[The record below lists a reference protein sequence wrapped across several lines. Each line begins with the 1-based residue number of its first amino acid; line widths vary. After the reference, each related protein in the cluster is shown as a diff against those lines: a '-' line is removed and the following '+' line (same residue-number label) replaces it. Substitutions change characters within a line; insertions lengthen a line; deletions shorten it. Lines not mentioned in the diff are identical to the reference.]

1 MTTSQLVAIN
11 TAQLDQYLIE
21 LAQAVNHIDRAVLC
35 QVAEAVTATW
45 RNGRTIYVM
54 GNGGSASTAGH
65 MVADLNKNT
74 ALPGRPRLRVVSLVD
89 NAAWITALGNDL
101 AYDQI
106 FAEQLRNQC
115 QAGDLVIAISCSG
128 NSPNV
133 LAGVRVARECG
144 AYSVG
149 LTGDQGGALKDLV
162 DVCLFAPTAHIGQQ
176 EDIHLIVNHAIT
188 VAIADVMA
196 RTSVVTAQPVRAAI
210 LAAGEGTR
218 LRPLTL
224 SMPKPMVPIAGK
236 PLLEHTV
243 RWLVRHNIQDIA
255 INLHYKP
262 ETITGYL
269 KDGSALDARIV
280 YSHEKQMLGTAG
292 GTLRMSELHG
302 AGRLYR
308 GPIVLVYGDVLTNLP
323 IDSLLA
329 AHQRNRAHDPK
340 TGLTMALYRVPNP
353 TEVGLVD
360 MDGQGK
366 ISRFVEKPRI
376 EDVFTDLANSGVM
389 IVEPSVLSHVPV
401 NTFFDFGNH
410 VFPRLLKQG
419 VSMYG
424 WVMPEEFY
432 LLDIGSPEKYAQ
444 AQLDWVE
451 ESRQKRSN

>member
-11 TAQLDQYLIE
+11 AAQLDQYLIE
-21 LAQAVNHIDRAVLC
+21 LAQAVNHIDRAVLR
-35 QVAEAVTATW
+35 QVAEAVASTW

-133 LAGVRVARECG
+133 LAGVRVAREYG

-188 VAIADVMA
+188 VAIADVMT
-196 RTSVVTAQPVRAAI
+196 RTSVATAQPVRAAI

-262 ETITGYL
+262 ETITDYL
-269 KDGSALDARIV
+269 KDGVSAGCAHRLFARNADAWNCRWHATDERV
-280 YSHEKQMLGTAG
+280 AWCGA
-292 GTLRMSELHG
+292 TLSWPHC
-302 AGRLYR
+302 
-308 GPIVLVYGDVLTNLP
+308 
-323 IDSLLA
+323 
-329 AHQRNRAHDPK
+329 
-340 TGLTMALYRVPNP
+340 
-353 TEVGLVD
+353 VGVWRCAD
-360 MDGQGK
+360 
-366 ISRFVEKPRI
+366 
-376 EDVFTDLANSGVM
+376 
-389 IVEPSVLSHVPV
+389 
-401 NTFFDFGNH
+401 
-410 VFPRLLKQG
+410 
-419 VSMYG
+419 
-424 WVMPEEFY
+424 
-432 LLDIGSPEKYAQ
+432 
-444 AQLDWVE
+444 
-451 ESRQKRSN
+451 